1 MAFCPHCGAQATGAF
16 CGSCGKSMGDAAA
29 PAGGGPAPAAGG
41 GPAVAASGMTDNV
54 AGALCYA
61 LGLLTGILFLVLEP
75 YNRNPQV
82 RFHAFQSIF
91 LHLGMIGI
99 WILLTALGAMM
110 HFLAL
115 LLLPVW
121 MVIGFG
127 GLVLWVM
134 LLIKTFNGGKWVL
147 PIVGPL
153 AQQQAGGG

>member
-29 PAGGGPAPAAGG
+29 PAGGPAPAGG
-41 GPAVAASGMTDNV
+41 GPAVAASGMTENV
-54 AGALCYA
+54 AGGLCYV

-75 YNRNPQV
+75 YNRNPRV

-91 LHLGMIGI
+91 LNVAWIGV
-99 WILLTALGAMM
+99 WILLTAVGAMM

-115 LLLPVW
+115 LLLPIW
-121 MVIGFG
+121 MVLGLGFF
-127 GLVLWVM
+127 VLWVM
-134 LLIKTFNGGKWVL
+134 LLIKTFNGGKMVL
-147 PIVGPL
+147 PIIGPM